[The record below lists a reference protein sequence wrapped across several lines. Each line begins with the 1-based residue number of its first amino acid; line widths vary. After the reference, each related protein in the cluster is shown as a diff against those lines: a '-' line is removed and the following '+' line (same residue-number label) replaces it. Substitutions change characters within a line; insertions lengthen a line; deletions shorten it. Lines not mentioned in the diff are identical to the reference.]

1 MPINAGP
8 EFFAAKERYEA
19 ARTTKDKIRT
29 LQEMISA
36 APKHKSS
43 EHLLAQLKKKLAD
56 LKKELVT
63 GARKK
68 ASSGGGGGGWNIRKE
83 GDAQVVLLGYP
94 SSGKST
100 ILSRL
105 TNAKPLIAD
114 YPYTT
119 QEPEIGTMKYSNVDV
134 QLIEIP
140 AVSEGASESERGSA
154 LFSIVRNADGIV
166 LVIDARDFH
175 RQLSALMGEMK
186 RAGMPGKPILAVV
199 TKGTRAE
206 AVGNVEPRV
215 KTIEARDAGELK
227 REIWEMLGKIRVYTR
242 KGERTD
248 ERPMVMKTES
258 TVRDFTHLIHKEL
271 LSGFRF
277 ARVWRKG
284 SPYSGQRV
292 GLDFALKDED
302 TVEIFA

>member
-8 EFFAAKERYEA
+8 EYFAAKLRYEA
-19 ARTTKDKIRT
+19 ARTTRDRIKA
-29 LQEMISA
+29 LQEMITA

-43 EHLLAQLKKKLAD
+43 EHLLAQLRKKLAD

-63 GARKK
+63 NAKKK
-68 ASSGGGGGGWNIRKE
+68 AGSGGGGWAIRKE

-119 QEPEIGTMKYSNVDV
+119 QAPEIGTMKYSNVDV
-134 QLIEIP
+134 QLIEVP
-140 AVSEGASESERGSA
+140 AIAEGTSESERGSA
-154 LFSIVRNADGIV
+154 LFSIVRNADGLV
-166 LVIDARDFH
+166 LVVDARDFQ
-175 RQLSALMGEMK
+175 RQLSVVMNELKKSGIT
-186 RAGMPGKPILAVV
+186 GKPALAIV
-199 TKGTRAE
+199 TKGSRAD
-206 AVGNVEPRV
+206 AVGNIEPRV
-215 KTIEARDAGELK
+215 KTIEDKDPEVLK

-242 KGERTD
+242 KGERTE
-248 ERPMVMKTES
+248 ERPMVMKKES
-258 TVRDFTHLIHKEL
+258 TVRDFTSMIHKEL
-271 LSGFRF
+271 LDDFRF

-292 GLDFALKDED
+292 GLDFALRDED

>member
-8 EFFAAKERYEA
+8 EYFAAKLKYET
-19 ARTTKDKIRT
+19 ARATRDRMKY

-43 EHLLAQLKKKLAD
+43 EHLLAQLRKKLAD
-56 LKKELVT
+56 LKKELVL
-63 GARKK
+63 GAKKK
-68 ASSGGGGGGWNIRKE
+68 AGSGGGGWAIRKE
-83 GDAQVVLLGYP
+83 GDAQVVLIGYP

-119 QEPEIGTMKYSNVDV
+119 QEPEIGTMKYSNVAI
-134 QLIEIP
+134 QLVEVP
-140 AVSEGASESERGSA
+140 AIAEGASESERGSA

-166 LVIDARDFH
+166 LVVDARDFQ
-175 RQLSALMGEMK
+175 RQLSVIMNELKKSGIT
-186 RAGMPGKPILAVV
+186 GKPSLAVV

-206 AVGNVEPRV
+206 AVGNIEPRV
-215 KTIEARDAGELK
+215 KTIEDKDVEVLK
-227 REIWEMLGKIRVYTR
+227 KEIWEMLGRIRAYTR
-242 KGERTD
+242 KGERTE
-248 ERPMVMKTES
+248 ERPMVMKKES
-258 TVRDFTHLIHKEL
+258 TVRDFTNMIHKEL
-271 LSGFRF
+271 LEDFRF

-292 GLDFALKDED
+292 GLDFALRDED
-302 TVEIFA
+302 IVEIFA

>member
-8 EFFAAKERYEA
+8 EYFAAKLKYET
-19 ARTTKDKIRT
+19 ARTTKDRMKY

-56 LKKELVT
+56 LKKELVA

-68 ASSGGGGGGWNIRKE
+68 AGGGGGGWNIRKE

-94 SSGKST
+94 GSGKST

-166 LVIDARDFH
+166 LVADARDFH
-175 RQLSALMGEMK
+175 RQLSVLMGELK
-186 RAGMPGKPILAVV
+186 KAGIAGKPTLAIA
-199 TKGTRAE
+199 TKGTRAD

-215 KTIEARDAGELK
+215 KTVEAFEADSLK
-227 REIWEMLGKIRVYTR
+227 REIWEMLGRIRVYTR

-248 ERPMVMKTES
+248 ERPMVMKLGS

-292 GLDFALKDED
+292 GLDFALRDED
-302 TVEIFA
+302 IVEIFAK

>member
-8 EFFAAKERYEA
+8 EYFAAKLRYEE
-19 ARTTKDKIRT
+19 ARTTRDRMKY

-43 EHLLAQLKKKLAD
+43 EHLLAQLRKKLAD

-63 GARKK
+63 GAKKK
-68 ASSGGGGGGWNIRKE
+68 ASSGGGGWAIRKE

-119 QEPEIGTMKYSNVDV
+119 KEPEIGTMKYSNVAI
-134 QLIEIP
+134 QLVEVP
-140 AVSEGASESERGSA
+140 AIAEGTGESERGSA

-166 LVIDARDFH
+166 MVVDARDFQ
-175 RQLSALMGEMK
+175 RQLAVILNELK
-186 RAGMPGKPILAVV
+186 KAGITGKPSLAIV
-199 TKGTRAE
+199 TKGSRAE
-206 AVGNVEPRV
+206 AVGNIEPRV
-215 KTIEARDAGELK
+215 KTIEDRDVEVLK
-227 REIWEMLGKIRVYTR
+227 REIWEMLGRIRAYTR
-242 KGERTD
+242 KGERTE
-248 ERPMVMKTES
+248 ERPMVMKKDS
-258 TVRDFTHLIHKEL
+258 TVRDFTNMIHKEL
-271 LSGFRF
+271 LADFRF
-277 ARVWRKG
+277 ARVWRTG

-292 GLDFALKDED
+292 GLDFVLKDED